1 MNKPCAQ
8 ARRVKDIGLVLPKYY
23 GKNGNTG
30 RGRDSSYV
38 TAVAKGGFI
47 YGNNIFDSRKSERS
61 PVKCSI
67 IEIDT

>member
-1 MNKPCAQ
+1 MNRPCVQ

-38 TAVAKGGFI
+38 SAVIKGGN
-47 YGNNIFDSRKSERS
+47 Y
-61 PVKCSI
+61 VWQ
-67 IEIDT
+67 